1 MAIQSLEVC
10 EYCCVDNKLV
20 FITHKLLVRVHI
32 TDGGVH
38 SVSICSPHCLSK
50 PAPNP
55 SLYSWKLTKY
65 LKRNLSSL
73 EVMAA
78 GTWRSEL
85 RHVGPAI
92 RKQCVWGWGPEFVL
106 PGGGTSTGWRQLS
119 WFCSKGRVPLL
130 SYSTSRELLRS
141 LVRNKAYKHIKQCD
155 TV

>member
-92 RKQCVWGWGPEFVL
+92 RKQCVWG
-106 PGGGTSTGWRQLS
+106 
-119 WFCSKGRVPLL
+119 
-130 SYSTSRELLRS
+130 
-141 LVRNKAYKHIKQCD
+141 
-155 TV
+155 